1 MLKIV
6 SSALALLLVFSHG
19 AVAGESEI
27 KAALGK
33 MDMTATMIRPSPV
46 PVSGGSHPA
55 GCFLYQR

>member
-19 AVAGESEI
+19 AVAESEI

-46 PVSGGSHPA
+46 RVS
-55 GCFLYQR
+55 RR

>member
-46 PVSGGSHPA
+46 PVS
-55 GCFLYQR
+55 RR